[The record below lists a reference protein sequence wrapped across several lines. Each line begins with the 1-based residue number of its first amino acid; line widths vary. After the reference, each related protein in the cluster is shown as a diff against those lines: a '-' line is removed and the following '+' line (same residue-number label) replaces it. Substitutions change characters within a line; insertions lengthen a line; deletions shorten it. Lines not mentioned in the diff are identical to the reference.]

1 MLVAYARINADLH
14 RHMEG
19 SSRRTPSFVF
29 IAIAVHTLLIACYT
43 LPARYVPEALRV
55 QAQRYVRPVFHQ
67 QWRLFAP
74 DPPTCSCRLEMQQGD
89 GPWEPVEMQLDHYLA
104 RRMARS
110 ICHHLGSTD
119 RAMEARL
126 RPALHRL
133 LAVSDDGTVHFR
145 RVERCVLDAQAPER
159 REEHVR
165 KLFTP

>member
-1 MLVAYARINADLH
+1 
-14 RHMEG
+14 MEHEG
-19 SSRRTPSFVF
+19 QRTGWWVV
-29 IAIAVHTLLIACYT
+29 IAVVLHTLLIACYSV
-43 LPARYVPEALRV
+43 PSRYVPEVLRV

-110 ICHHLGSTD
+110 ICHHLASTD
-119 RAMEARL
+119 RTLETRL

-133 LAVSDDGTVHFR
+133 MAVVDDGTVHFR
-145 RVERCVLDAQAPER
+145 RVERCVLDPHAPDR

-165 KLFTP
+165 PLFMP

>member
-1 MLVAYARINADLH
+1 MFKDARFNADLH
-14 RHMEG
+14 RRMEG
-19 SSRRTPSFVF
+19 PSRRTRLLVI
-29 IAIAVHTLLIACYT
+29 IALAVHTLLIACYT
-43 LPARYVPEALRV
+43 LPSRMVPELLRV

-89 GPWEPVEMQLDHYLA
+89 GPWEPVEIQLRHYLA

-110 ICHHLGSTD
+110 ICHHLGSSD
-119 RAMEARL
+119 SALEARL

-133 LAVSDDGTVHFR
+133 MAVADDGTVHFR
-145 RVERCVLDAQAPER
+145 RVERCVLDPHAPDR

-165 KLFTP
+165 TLFSP